1 MWCVCGKATAAE
13 VPVLRAVTQK
23 GETEGTCG
31 FSDLLWEISVSGR
44 LPLRDGIVLLLRLCV
59 FGCCNN
65 KTSMVK
71 HDDRRKPELSSCHY
85 FCLLGR
91 CISL

>member
-1 MWCVCGKATAAE
+1 MFVGRPQLLKCQCTEHSPRKAKQRE
-13 VPVLRAVTQK
+13 R
-23 GETEGTCG
+23 G
-31 FSDLLWEISVSGR
+31 FSDLLWETSVSGR
-44 LPLRDGIVLLLRLCV
+44 LPLQDGIVLLLRLCM

-71 HDDRRKPELSSCHY
+71 HDDHRKPELSSCGY